1 MTMGDKDILLDL
13 LLVETEKLK
22 MKKTDIFNVE
32 RLLFG
37 DYMGGI
43 DGENRPNIQ
52 IEDLTLLLTKINE
65 YLDDFNSSTKH
76 PMKLVLFLDACDHV
90 NRICRVLKQPQGNA
104 LLLGVGGSGRQS
116 LSKLATFMSNYKL
129 YNIEVVK
136 GYNMTNWRDNLKF
149 CLMQA
154 GVSG

>member
-1 MTMGDKDILLDL
+1 MGDKDILLDL

-37 DYMGGI
+37 DYMAGI
-43 DGENRPNIQ
+43 DGENRPYIQ
-52 IEDLTLLLTKINE
+52 IEDLTLLHTKINE

>member
-1 MTMGDKDILLDL
+1 MGDKDILLDL

-43 DGENRPNIQ
+43 DGENRPYIQ

-129 YNIEVVK
+129 YAIEVVK